1 MDRIRLP
8 LAALALAL
16 LAACQSA
23 APTAAVDPQAPSAP
37 VAANADS
44 ILSLEAARGGTMIGS
59 GN

>member
-8 LAALALAL
+8 LAALALSL

-23 APTAAVDPQAPSAP
+23 APTAPVDPREPSARTLF
-37 VAANADS
+37 DS
-44 ILSLEAARGGTMIGS
+44 DSTSMLSREGSMIGS

>member
-8 LAALALAL
+8 LAALALCI

-23 APTAAVDPQAPSAP
+23 APTAAVSPQAPSAP
-37 VAANADS
+37 AAFRADS
-44 ILSLEAARGGTMIGS
+44 TLALEAARGGTMIGS